1 MDSSESGDRQESV
14 PGTRY
19 KAVPIT
25 MARGP
30 IEYVPGEQEGPV
42 QLTTVADMLNWAKN
56 WSRSRSVW
64 PLGYG
69 LACCAI
75 EMMAAASAAQYDMS
89 RFGSEVFR
97 SSPRQADLMIVA
109 GNPSFQKGPRPRLF
123 WGPMPQPKWRVLLW
137 TGRTYD
143 G

>member
-1 MDSSESGDRQESV
+1 MDSTESGGKDWA

-30 IEYVPGEQEGPV
+30 FEYIPGEQEGPV

-56 WSRSRSVW
+56 WARSRSVW

-75 EMMAAASAAQYDMS
+75 EMMAAASAAQYALS
-89 RFGSEVFR
+89 RFGSGVFR

-109 GNPSFQKGPRPRLF
+109 GTVSVKMGPRLR
-123 WGPMPQPKWRVLLW
+123 LLW
-137 TGRTYD
+137 EQMPA
-143 G
+143 

>member
-14 PGTRY
+14 PGTRH

-30 IEYVPGEQEGPV
+30 FEYIPGDQEGPV

-64 PLGYG
+64 PLGY
-69 LACCAI
+69 
-75 EMMAAASAAQYDMS
+75 EQV
-89 RFGSEVFR
+89 R
-97 SSPRQADLMIVA
+97 
-109 GNPSFQKGPRPRLF
+109 RL
-123 WGPMPQPKWRVLLW
+123 QL
-137 TGRTYD
+137 Y
-143 G
+143 

>member
-1 MDSSESGDRQESV
+1 
-14 PGTRY
+14 
-19 KAVPIT
+19 

-30 IEYVPGEQEGPV
+30 FEYVPGEQEGPV

-75 EMMAAASAAQYDMS
+75 EMMAAASAAQYDMA
-89 RFGSEVFR
+89 RFGDEELRARGDEETGTGDGRAVA
-97 SSPRQADLMIVA
+97 PRDANL
-109 GNPSFQKGPRPRLF
+109 
-123 WGPMPQPKWRVLLW
+123 
-137 TGRTYD
+137 
-143 G
+143 

>member
-75 EMMAAASAAQYDMS
+75 EMMAAASVAQYDMS
-89 RFGSEVFR
+89 RFGDEELR
-97 SSPRQADLMIVA
+97 AYGDEKTGTGDGRAAAPRNSYL
-109 GNPSFQKGPRPRLF
+109 
-123 WGPMPQPKWRVLLW
+123 
-137 TGRTYD
+137 
-143 G
+143 